1 MSSARA
7 NAAVRSRQPP
17 QQQQQYIQQ
26 QNGKP
31 TQQQQQQPNNLK
43 LSISDAIAL
52 ITLRLGRV
60 EQIVQTMP
68 VDDQSNISRNGLDD
82 NVRIVD
88 DAVFVNIIQRLD
100 AIEKYQQQ
108 KNVAELKQPSQ
119 MQQLPQPPHMDCSP
133 NYNNETIDNL
143 KTDII
148 NLKDLLLQLQSFTMQ
163 TNQRLT
169 DLIFIENDVLKT
181 NEYCDDANNIN
192 DNTTNID
199 IVSNTDTPLQ
209 NESNDIIVNVDDNK

>member
-7 NAAVRSRQPP
+7 NAAARSRQP
-17 QQQQQYIQQ
+17 QQQQSPQQ

-31 TQQQQQQPNNLK
+31 ATQQQPNNLK

-68 VDDQSNISRNGLDD
+68 VDDQSNISRNNLDD

-100 AIEKYQQQ
+100 AIEKYQQ
-108 KNVAELKQPSQ
+108 KEVKQPSQ
-119 MQQLPQPPHMDCSP
+119 MQQLPQPPMESST
-133 NYNNETIDNL
+133 NYNNETIDNF
-143 KTDII
+143 KTDIL

-169 DLIFIENDVLKT
+169 DTIFIENDLLKT
-181 NEYCDDANNIN
+181 NEYCDDNNENNDNIN
-192 DNTTNID
+192 NNTTNINNE
-199 IVSNTDTPLQ
+199 IPNTDT
-209 NESNDIIVNVDDNK
+209 SVVSVVSVVNLSEAGDGRFL